1 MSNQHTLFTKVEDY
15 YADLVTRL
23 NAAQKAISMTC
34 LAFEDGF
41 WPGRIASALAGRA
54 ASGIPVRLMVD
65 QLGQI
70 SDKPRTLLS
79 NNKILED
86 LRNKGIRVDV
96 FHPAHPGLSIRNRM
110 HCKFCAIDDDT
121 LFIGGSNVGDHYTT
135 WSDTNLRVDGA
146 LGQEYHAM
154 YDYLH
159 SFSTKEEIS
168 DDFQVGNKKG
178 TDQLFLTVPKRRND
192 IHQALLDLILS
203 AEHSIYLR
211 TWYFLPDKAILN
223 ALCSQAEQGVQV
235 NVLLSHKT
243 RVRPV
248 DLANVIS
255 INRLVGAG
263 GRVFRYTHCY
273 MHAKVSWN
281 DKNTVLLGSANLDVH
296 SMFNNFESCL
306 LIQDENLARNLQM
319 AFNTD
324 LGYCRSST
332 LESYK
337 NIPLPKKII
346 AHTCNLASS
355 WL

>member
-1 MSNQHTLFTKVEDY
+1 MTNQHTLFTKVEDY
-15 YADLVTRL
+15 YADLVTCL
-23 NAAQKAISMTC
+23 NTAQKAISMTC
-34 LAFEDGF
+34 LAFEDGY
-41 WPGRIASALAGRA
+41 WAGRIASALVERA

-70 SDKPRTLLS
+70 SDKPITLLS
-79 NNKILED
+79 NNKILEN
-86 LRNKGIRVDV
+86 LRKQDIRVDV

-135 WSDTNLRVDGA
+135 WSDTNLKVDGV
-146 LGQEYHAM
+146 LGREYHAM

-159 SFSTKEEIS
+159 SFSTEEEIS
-168 DDFQVGNKKG
+168 DDCLVGNERG
-178 TDQLFLTVPKRRND
+178 SDQLFLTVPTRRND

-211 TWYFLPDKAILN
+211 TWYFLPDKAIMN
-223 ALCSQAEQGVQV
+223 ALCSQAEKGVQV

-243 RVRPV
+243 RVRLV

-255 INRLVGAG
+255 INRLISAG
-263 GRVFRYTHCY
+263 GRVFRYTQSY

-281 DKNTVLLGSANLDVH
+281 DKNTILLGSANLDTH

-306 LIQDENLARNLQM
+306 LIQDENLAGNLQM
-319 AFNTD
+319 AFNAD
-324 LGYCRSST
+324 LGYCRPST

-337 NIPLPKKII
+337 NCPLPNKII